1 MCVSSSMKIEALK
14 RWLRDEEELS
24 YLPNAPAAA
33 AFETIGSQSFFTV
46 THKLYICE
54 HEVLVPL

>member
-1 MCVSSSMKIEALK
+1 MKIEALK